1 MAIADD
7 GSGFDRSCAVGRP
20 DSLGLQI
27 MHERA
32 CNLGGHLSVES
43 RVGQGTTI
51 AVVLP

>member
-7 GSGFDRSCAVGRP
+7 GNGFDPTAVGRP

-32 CNLGGHLSVES
+32 CNLGGRLSVES
-43 RVGQGTTI
+43 RVGQGTTV